1 MLRSMSNDLAF
12 AMEQMH
18 LLIDLHQ
25 HNPRQ
30 GPGDDTQTALALRLC
45 GLDPAAPLQV
55 ADIGC
60 GTGASTLALARLLP
74 QAHITAVDF
83 LPPFLARLHQRA
95 QAAGVAGRIHV
106 LPASM
111 DALPFADGQ
120 FDLLWSEGAIYN
132 MGFENGVKR
141 WRRFLKPC
149 GLIVVSE
156 LTWTMHT
163 RPPEL
168 QAHWQREYP
177 EVGTASEKVGVLERH
192 GYAPLGYFV
201 LPESCWLRDYY
212 APLRAGFS
220 DFLHRQ
226 GHSEQARAVVAEQEQ
241 EIALYETHK
250 AYFSYGVY
258 IAKRVDV

>member
-1 MLRSMSNDLAF
+1 MLSALSKHFLAGMDLLD
-12 AMEQMH
+12 

-30 GPGDDTQTALALRLC
+30 GPGDDTQTALALRLS
-45 GLDPAAPLQV
+45 GLAPAAPLQV

-83 LPPFLARLHQRA
+83 LAPFLAQLRRRA
-95 QAAGVAGRIHV
+95 DAAGLGGRITP
-106 LPASM
+106 LSASM
-111 DALPFADGQ
+111 DALPFADGL

-141 WRRFLKPC
+141 WRRFLKP
-149 GLIVVSE
+149 GGVLVASE
-156 LTWTMHT
+156 LTWTTHT

-192 GYAPLGYFV
+192 GYTPLGYFV
-201 LPESCWLRDYY
+201 LPESCWLRDFY

-226 GHSEQARAVVAEQEQ
+226 GHSEQARAVVADQEQ
-241 EIALYETHK
+241 EIALYEAHK

>member
-1 MLRSMSNDLAF
+1 MGIL
-12 AMEQMH
+12 E

-30 GPGDDTQTALALRLC
+30 GPGDDAHTALALRLS
-45 GLDPAAPLQV
+45 GIDLAVPLRV

-60 GTGASTLALARLLP
+60 GTGAAALALARLLP

-83 LPPFLARLHQRA
+83 LAPFLARLRQRA
-95 QAAGVAGRIHV
+95 AAAGVAERIT
-106 LPASM
+106 PMQASM
-111 DALPFADGQ
+111 EALPFADAA

-132 MGFENGVKR
+132 MGFENGVKA
-141 WRRFLKPC
+141 WRRLLKPD
-149 GLIVVSE
+149 GLLVVSE
-156 LTWTMHT
+156 LTWITHT

-177 EVGTASEKVGVLERH
+177 EVGTASDKFGVLECN

-201 LPESCWLRDYY
+201 LPPSCWLLDYY

-220 DFLHRQ
+220 DFLGRQ
-226 GHSEQARAVVAEQEQ
+226 GHSEQAHAVVDEHEQ
-241 EIALYETHK
+241 EIALYEKHQ
-250 AYFSYGVY
+250 AYFGYGVY
-258 IAKRVDV
+258 IAQRVDG